1 MKKWKRW
8 IRHGLFSAGCYAAF
22 PVTCHSIFAKS
33 SSKPD
38 DGYEYVTAT
47 GSMMPQRV
55 RKGQAAATMAPTGS
69 MNADEFDK
77 FRQKL
82 QTPGKL
88 PGGG

>member
-1 MKKWKRW
+1 MKKWKRT
-8 IRHGLFSAGCYAAF
+8 IRHGLFFAGCYAAF

-33 SSKPD
+33 SSTPD

-47 GSMMPQRV
+47 GSLMPQRV
-55 RKGQAAATMAPTGS
+55 RKGQGAATMSPTGTMS
-69 MNADEFDK
+69 TDEFVK

-82 QTPGKL
+82 ETPGKL